1 MQTEQTTLAE
11 NQAEQQTFFESRYA
25 NSPNEVKGMD
35 TAQLRQNFLIETLF
49 VADQFHWVLSFFD
62 RYLTGGVMP
71 VDGPVTLTTPDQL
84 KAEYFLERRE
94 LGMINVGGAG
104 RVIADGVAH
113 DLAYKEALYIGQGT
127 RDIQFISYD
136 AESPAKFY
144 LNSTPA
150 TKNYPTRKVSR
161 TDADVVELGSMGT
174 ANHRT
179 INKLLVNSVLP
190 TCQLQMG
197 MTELKTGSVWNTMPA
212 HTHDRRMEVY
222 FYFEVPEGQSV
233 CHFMGQPQET
243 RHIWMQNEQAVIS
256 PNWSIHA
263 GAGTSNY
270 TFIWGMAG
278 ENLDY
283 SDMDFCAITDL
294 K

>member
-1 MQTEQTTLAE
+1 MQAQSTTQAD
-11 NQAEQQTFFESRYA
+11 NQIDQETVFESRYA
-25 NSPNEVKGMD
+25 SSPNEVKGMD
-35 TAQLRQNFLIETLF
+35 TAQLRQSFLIETLF
-49 VADQFHWVLSFFD
+49 VPDQFRWVLSFFD
-62 RYLTGGVMP
+62 RYLTGGIMP
-71 VDGPVTLTTPDQL
+71 IDGPILLDTPDQL
-84 KAEYFLERRE
+84 KANYFLERRE
-94 LGMINVGGAG
+94 LGIINVGGAG
-104 RVIADGVAH
+104 RVVADDVAY
-113 DLAYKEALYIGQGT
+113 DLDYKEALYIGQGT
-127 RDIQFISYD
+127 QSVQFVSYD
-136 AESPAKFY
+136 AATPAKFY

-150 TKNYPTRKVSR
+150 HRDYPSRKIAR
-161 TDADVVELGSMGT
+161 ADAEVVELGSMET
-174 ANHRT
+174 ANHRV

-197 MTELKTGSVWNTMPA
+197 MTELKAGSVWNTMPA

-243 RHIWMQNEQAVIS
+243 RHIFIQNEQAVIS
-256 PNWSIHA
+256 PNWSIHS

-283 SDMDFCAITDL
+283 GDMDFCAITDL

>member
-1 MQTEQTTLAE
+1 M
-11 NQAEQQTFFESRYA
+11 QAEPNTRTTDQTDSHLSFESRYA
-25 NSPNEVKGMD
+25 SSPNEVKGMTTD
-35 TAQLRQNFLIETLF
+35 QLRQNFLIEKLF
-49 VADQFHWVLSFFD
+49 VPDQFSWTLTFFD

-71 VDGPVTLTTPDQL
+71 VSGPLALEAPEQL
-84 KAEYFLERRE
+84 KATYFLERRE

-104 RVIADGVAH
+104 RVVADGVTY
-113 DLAYKEALYIGQGT
+113 DLDYKEALYIGQGT
-127 RDIQFISYD
+127 QNVQFMSLD
-136 AESPAKFY
+136 ANTPAKFY

-150 TKNYPTRKVSR
+150 HTNYPTRKVSR
-161 TDADVVELGSMGT
+161 AEANKLEMGSPET
-174 ANHRT
+174 ANNRT
-179 INKLLVNSVLP
+179 INQMLINKVLP

-222 FYFEVPEGQSV
+222 FYFEVPEGQAV

-283 SDMDFCAITDL
+283 GDMDFCAISDL

>member
-1 MQTEQTTLAE
+1 MQPELAIPTAR
-11 NQAEQQTFFESRYA
+11 NTKHKIAFESRYA
-25 NSPNEVKGMD
+25 SSPNEVKTMN
-35 TAQLRQNFLIETLF
+35 TEQLRQNFLIENLF
-49 VADQFHWVLSFFD
+49 VADQFRWTLSFFD

-71 VDGPVTLTTPDQL
+71 ITGVLTLEAPEQL
-84 KAEYFLERRE
+84 KAAYFLERRE
-94 LGMINVGGAG
+94 LGIINVGGAG
-104 RVIADGVAH
+104 RVVANGVS
-113 DLAYKEALYIGQGT
+113 YEMGFKEALYIGQGT
-127 RDIQFISYD
+127 QQVTFNSHDEQN
-136 AESPAKFY
+136 PARFY

-150 TKNYPTRKVSR
+150 VHSYPTRKVGR
-161 TDADVVELGSMGT
+161 ADAEVVELGSMET

-197 MTELKTGSVWNTMPA
+197 MTELKAGSVWNTMPA

-222 FYFEVPEGQSV
+222 FYFEVSKGQSV

-256 PNWSIHA
+256 PNWSIHS
-263 GAGTSNY
+263 GSGTSNY

-283 SDMDFCAITDL
+283 SDMDFCAINDL
-294 K
+294 R